1 MFILD
6 TNIVSNRTKKRPHP
20 VVTRWLAQT
29 AWEDIAT
36 TVVTITEIQRGIER
50 VRSSDFA
57 VAERLDRWLDGMV
70 TAGKPQVLPMGV
82 EASRLLG
89 RMYETPALRHF
100 IVSDP
105 RAKEPATGSDL
116 AIAAIAIAAGATVA
130 TTNVRHFLQINR
142 YFPLPGLFN
151 PLEQAWHLAP
161 RTPDPSA

>member
-6 TNIVSNRTKKRPHP
+6 TNIVSNRRKKRPHP
-20 VVTRWLAQT
+20 AVTRWLAQT
-29 AWEDIAT
+29 GWEDIAT

-50 VRSSDFA
+50 VRVSNLA
-57 VAERLDRWLDGMV
+57 VAERLDRWLDGLV
-70 TAGKPQVLPMGV
+70 AAGEPQVLPMGV

-116 AIAAIAIAAGATVA
+116 SIAAIAIAAGATVA
-130 TTNVRHFLQINR
+130 TANVRHFLQINQC
-142 YFPLPGLFN
+142 FPLPGLFN
-151 PLEQAWHLAP
+151 PVDQAWHLEP